1 MLLPD
6 LHTDFSRG
14 RSGYFFNDIQL
25 NAILVGFNFV
35 SYYLSS
41 LCSYNSITYIFM
53 VYFMYIHMWKVK
65 VLVAQLCPTLCYP
78 MDCSLPGSS
87 VHWISQARIL
97 EWVASPSPG
106 DLPDPV
112 IEPRFPALQ
121 TDSLPSEPPGKPIFI
136 CMLDKWYHTIH
147 IIVQF
152 TLLFQHIS
160 VYFWWRISS
169 FMGLPRWC

>member
-53 VYFMYIHMWKVK
+53 VYFMYIHIWKVK

-78 MDCSLPGSS
+78 RDSSLLDSF
-87 VHWISQARIL
+87 VHGILQARIL
-97 EWVASPSPG
+97 KWVAISFSWEPSWSRNWTCVSYCRWILYLLSNQG
-106 DLPDPV
+106 
-112 IEPRFPALQ
+112 
-121 TDSLPSEPPGKPIFI
+121 
-136 CMLDKWYHTIH
+136 
-147 IIVQF
+147 
-152 TLLFQHIS
+152 TLLLSEYVILNPIIS
-160 VYFWWRISS
+160 
-169 FMGLPRWC
+169 